1 MPRKAITFDTVCDI
15 GLALPDVER
24 TTAWRSPALKVLGKL
39 MAVVPTHKSAEPDSL
54 VVCVP
59 FEQRDELIAAEPDV
73 YYTPYRWTNRDGAR
87 TAAAHPHRRTAGSHP
102 DVVAVCR
109 QQASQDDNHTTQESK
124 LAQVVEAPAEAGH
137 WKQIT

>member
-24 TTAWRSPALKVLGKL
+24 TTAWRSPALKVRGKL

-59 FEQRDELIAAEPDV
+59 FEEREQLIAAEPDV
-73 YYTPYRWTNRDGAR
+73 YYLKEHYQSGAVVLVRMSRIHIDALRDLIRMSWQFASKRRKSTTTRRRKAR
-87 TAAAHPHRRTAGSHP
+87 
-102 DVVAVCR
+102 
-109 QQASQDDNHTTQESK
+109 
-124 LAQVVEAPAEAGH
+124 
-137 WKQIT
+137 